1 MKISCLLTSF
11 NRPNLVR
18 QALRSVADQSHRDF
32 ELLVLDDSTIMDVRN
47 LVDRYSFP
55 SVRVFQFKVSNAERR
70 QTNRLGVNLNY
81 GLERASGDLVVY
93 LCDDDFF
100 CPDWFAAAD
109 TFFTENTNALA
120 AYGSLSYTTSSE
132 MDFAHPVGPVR
143 FPGTLVTA
151 PKGQLDHGQVAHRRW
166 TPARWP
172 EGIADVSES
181 DGIFFERLAHYG
193 PIHPILGASAAV
205 KRLHKK
211 NLQNAITELR
221 EGKLDNLRE

>member
-1 MKISCLLTSF
+1 VKISCLLTSF
-11 NRPNLVR
+11 NRPNLIR
-18 QALRSVADQSHRDF
+18 QALRSIADQSHKDF
-32 ELLVLDDSTIMDVRN
+32 ELLVLDDSTILDVRN

-55 SVRVFQFKVSNAERR
+55 SVRVFQFKVTAEERR
-70 QTNRLGVNLNY
+70 RTNRLGVNLNY
-81 GLERASGDLVVY
+81 GLQRASGDLVVY

-109 TFFTENTNALA
+109 TFFTEQKNVIS
-120 AYGSLSYTTSSE
+120 AYGSLFYTNSSD
-132 MDFAHPVGPVR
+132 MDFTHPVGPVR
-143 FPGTLVTA
+143 FPGTPVSF

-172 EGIADVSES
+172 EDIASVSES
-181 DGIFFERLAHYG
+181 DGIFFERLARFG
-193 PIHPILGASAAV
+193 PIQPILGASAAV

-211 NLQNAITELR
+211 NLQNAIAELR